1 MQKKCKISSLK
12 KVYPMEAGENV
23 IFDDFSL
30 EFPLEGITV
39 FLGKSGCGKTTLI
52 RLMAGLEEFEAGKI
66 EFLTEEGEKFNPKIG
81 MVFQEA
87 RLLPWKS
94 VLDNVLI
101 HQDKKEPEKAI
112 ELLKKIG
119 LGDFINAYPDD
130 LSGGMAARV
139 AIARALSYEPSL
151 LIMDEPFAALDYFT
165 RLSMEEEIIKLVQE
179 KKIGIVFITH
189 DLDEALILAK
199 KIVVLKKGES
209 AWEYELKQEY
219 PRDLFSLELKELKE
233 ELLKMLEDGGEKK

>member
-1 MQKKCKISSLK
+1 MQKKCKISNLK
-12 KVYPMEAGENV
+12 KVYPLEKGENV

-30 EFPLEGITV
+30 EISLEEITV

-52 RLMAGLEEFEAGKI
+52 RLMADLEKSDAGKI
-66 EFLTEEGEKFNPKIG
+66 EFFDEKGEKYQPKLG

-101 HQDKKEPEKAI
+101 HQEKKEPQKAI
-112 ELLKKIG
+112 ELLQKIG
-119 LGDFINAYPDD
+119 LGDFINAYPAD

-165 RLSMEEEIIKLVQE
+165 RLNMEEEVIKLVQE

-189 DLDEALILAK
+189 DLDEALLLAK
-199 KIVVLKKGES
+199 KIVVLKKGEK
-209 AWEYELKQEY
+209 AQEFELKQAY
-219 PRDLFSLELKELKE
+219 PRDLFSPDLKELKE
-233 ELLKMLEDGGEKK
+233 ELLKMLEDGGEEK